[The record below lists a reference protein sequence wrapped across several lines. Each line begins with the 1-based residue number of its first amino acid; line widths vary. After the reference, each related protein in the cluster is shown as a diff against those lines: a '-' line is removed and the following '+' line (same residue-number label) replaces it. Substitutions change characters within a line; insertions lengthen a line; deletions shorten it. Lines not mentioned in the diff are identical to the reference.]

1 MLTLA
6 KRSAAQARAAVT
18 LRVAEVAVTDS
29 GVAVRVTDFGVG
41 LDQQTRLQLLTYIN
55 MERVCA
61 EGVGHFPPTAVPR
74 APAPPGSTAPR
85 QGGSFPVRRG
95 YVQPYVGGAATAVPG
110 LIALSTSRCG
120 MRSPLTQAGVQ
131 SSAANQALALLGGGR
146 HRLEVLDRQQQRGHL
161 HRPGDRPGIWRQEP
175 DLPEEPKMT
184 AALSRDLRGGVNEHH
199 TTFTVRPEQW
209 SGRCL

>member
-41 LDQQTRLQLLTYIN
+41 LDQQTGLQLLTYIN

-120 MRSPLTQAGVQ
+120 MRSPLTARRGCSPLPRNKHWLFWVGGAIASKFSTG
-131 SSAANQALALLGGGR
+131 SSNEDIFTGR
-146 HRLEVLDRQQQRGHL
+146 
-161 HRPGDRPGIWRQEP
+161 GI
-175 DLPEEPKMT
+175 
-184 AALSRDLRGGVNEHH
+184 
-199 TTFTVRPEQW
+199 VRA
-209 SGRCL
+209 SGARSPTCRRNRR